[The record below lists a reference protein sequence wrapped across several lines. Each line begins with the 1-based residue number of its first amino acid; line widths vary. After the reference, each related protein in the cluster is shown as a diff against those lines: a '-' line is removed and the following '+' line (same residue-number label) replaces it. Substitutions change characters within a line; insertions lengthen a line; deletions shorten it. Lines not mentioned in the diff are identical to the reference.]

1 MKKTKKK
8 KKEDMLWAIVA
19 AGSAM
24 LAGAVVQKAL
34 NRGWRAV
41 THEDPP
47 HVKELPIEPWRKA
60 ISFTLASAITAGL
73 ATLLSQRGAAAGWEK
88 VTGNPPIK
96 RLKARR

>member
-1 MKKTKKK
+1 MRKKK
-8 KKEDMLWAIVA
+8 QKPENMMWAIVA

-24 LAGAVVQKAL
+24 LAGAIVQKAL

-41 THEDPP
+41 TDEDPP

-60 ISFTLASAITAGL
+60 LSFTLASAITAGL

-88 VTGNPPIK
+88 VTGKPPI
-96 RLKARR
+96 RNLKVRS

>member
-1 MKKTKKK
+1 MKKKNQPDK
-8 KKEDMLWAIVA
+8 DNVMWAIVA

-24 LAGAVVQKAL
+24 LAGAVVQRAL
-34 NRGWRAV
+34 NSGWRAV

-60 ISFTLASAITAGL
+60 LSFTLASAITAGL

-88 VTGNPPIK
+88 VTGEPPIK
-96 RLKARR
+96 RLKR

>member
-1 MKKTKKK
+1 MKKRKQKP
-8 KKEDMLWAIVA
+8 ESMLWAIVA

-47 HVKELPIEPWRKA
+47 NVKQLPIEPWRKA
-60 ISFTLASAITAGL
+60 LSFTLASAITAGL
-73 ATLLSQRGAAAGWEK
+73 ATLLSQRGAAGWEK
-88 VTGNPPIK
+88 VTGDPPIRK
-96 RLKARR
+96 LKAPRRS

>member
-1 MKKTKKK
+1 MKKKQKP
-8 KKEDMLWAIVA
+8 ENVLWAIVA

-24 LAGAVVQKAL
+24 LAGAIVQKAL

-88 VTGNPPIK
+88 VTGEPPIK
-96 RLKARR
+96 RLKAPRR

>member
-1 MKKTKKK
+1 MKRKKK
-8 KKEDMLWAIVA
+8 KQEDMMWAIVA

-24 LAGAVVQKAL
+24 LAGALVQKAL

-41 THEDPP
+41 MHEDPP

-60 ISFTLASAITAGL
+60 LSFTLASAITAGL

-88 VTGNPPIK
+88 VTGDPPIRK
-96 RLKARR
+96 LKART